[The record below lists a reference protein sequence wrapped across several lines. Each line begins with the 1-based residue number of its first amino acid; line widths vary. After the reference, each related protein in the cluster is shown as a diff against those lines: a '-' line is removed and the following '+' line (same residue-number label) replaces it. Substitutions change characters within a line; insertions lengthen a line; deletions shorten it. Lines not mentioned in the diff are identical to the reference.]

1 MNVAGGCAQ
10 RIETTGPVDATR
22 RREVT
27 TSAPLF
33 HSASVRVADVPGVAT
48 MTQRKPDEVLS
59 INSPI
64 NRRRF
69 ALMAAAST
77 VVTACGGGGS
87 GSGTSSANVGE
98 SSPPPSSGTFPVTP
112 PSPTPPSTPQ
122 APTNPPAPEN
132 PPAPT
137 KSAKRGI
144 AYDLANAKDFEV
156 LSPGVSWW
164 YDWSATPASGTS
176 ATWRAQYGI
185 DFIPTLWNG
194 NFNDAQ
200 IEQLLLSDPKIRF
213 LLVLNEPNLTDQAN
227 LSPQA
232 AAALWPRFEAIARKT
247 GVKIVGPQI
256 TWGTMPGYQDPVAWL
271 DAFYT
276 VFRSANGIDPTIDYL
291 GFHWYDYGLAGQ
303 LDRLTRYGKPF
314 WVTELANWHNGDG
327 AAQIDTAA
335 KQMAQMADMVGTC
348 EARPDVFR
356 YAWFTGRLGA
366 NDQDVH
372 HTALLAGADE
382 LTDVGRHYIT
392 LPF

>member
-1 MNVAGGCAQ
+1 MYKS
-10 RIETTGPVDATR
+10 PV
-22 RREVT
+22 
-27 TSAPLF
+27 S
-33 HSASVRVADVPGVAT
+33 
-48 MTQRKPDEVLS
+48 
-59 INSPI
+59 
-64 NRRRF
+64 RRRF
-69 ALMAAAST
+69 ALMAAASS
-77 VVTACGGGGS
+77 VLTACGGGGS
-87 GSGTSSANVGE
+87 AGGTPSTTSGASSPPPGSGTS
-98 SSPPPSSGTFPVTP
+98 PVTP
-112 PSPTPPSTPQ
+112 PVVTPSPTPPAPEP
-122 APTNPPAPEN
+122 APTNPSTPEN
-132 PPAPT
+132 PPAQT

-144 AYDLANAKDFEV
+144 AYDVADAKDFEA
-156 LSPGVSWW
+156 LSSGVSWW
-164 YDWSATPASGTS
+164 YDWSSKPASGTS
-176 ATWRAQYGI
+176 AALRAQYGM

-200 IEQLLLSDPKIRF
+200 IEQLLLADPKIRF

-232 AAALWPRFEAIARKT
+232 AAALWPRFEAIAKKT

-256 TWGTMPGYQDPVAWL
+256 TWGTMAGYQDPVAWL
-271 DAFYT
+271 DAFYAA
-276 VFRSANGIDPTIDYL
+276 FRSANGVDPTIDYL

-314 WVTELANWHNGDG
+314 WVTEFANWHNGDG

-335 KQMAQMADMVGTC
+335 KQMAQMTDMVATC

-372 HTALLAGADE
+372 HTALLAAAGE
-382 LTDVGRHYIT
+382 LTAVGKHYMT